1 MLPWQTLR
9 VSPLEPTHHQSPV
22 KMALRFAMGDM
33 MKIPPSLSLRPSR
46 EVEEEIRHSPFLI
59 EMQKF
64 SLLRT
69 VERGALKFQPR
80 VPSRYVEKIED
91 TS

>member
-1 MLPWQTLR
+1 MLSWQTLR

-22 KMALRFAMGDM
+22 KMALCFAMGDM
-33 MKIPPSLSLRPSR
+33 MKIPPSLSLRSSR
-46 EVEEEIRHSPFLI
+46 EVEEDIGHAPFLT

-64 SLLRT
+64 SLVRT
-69 VERGALKFQPR
+69 VERGAVKFQPR
-80 VPSRYVEKIED
+80 IPSRYVEKTED